1 MKRAGLV
8 KGGSLENAVVLD
20 SALVLNPEGLRS
32 PDEFVRHKVLDALG
46 DFKLAGIE
54 IHAFVRLHR
63 AGHDL
68 HSQLIAAIF
77 RDPDNYEIID
87 GAAEERRPARVRQ
100 AVARVAAV

>member
-32 PDEFVRHKVLDALG
+32 PESSSDIKFCNAMP

-87 GAAEERRPARVRQ
+87 GAADVVQNRVRQ